1 MEALNKKVIEKSLP
15 KVDLLSFYYCKLIKT
30 KKNILKRP
38 PYLKKSQKHT
48 KASSNHIYLKNN
60 PCLK

>member
-38 PYLKKSQKHT
+38 PYLKKKSKTYQGIFKPQVFN
-48 KASSNHIYLKNN
+48 NHS
-60 PCLK
+60 